1 MVREDLVPESVL
13 FALFPDPYRVVT
25 ESINFIEETDDQPFL
40 LQASIPGPHDLEQ
53 VPAPYRNMFPPESAP
68 VRSAGDELNKVTQS
82 GNQKMVRM
90 EDWKLVYDMIG
101 YGQLYNLRSD
111 PFELKNLFSMPD
123 HSVIQSRLM
132 A

>member
-1 MVREDLVPESVL
+1 VS
-13 FALFPDPYRVVT
+13 FATYQAEQQWSARTSFQNQFSLRSSQIPYHIVT

-101 YGQLYNLRSD
+101 LWAAL
-111 PFELKNLFSMPD
+111 
-123 HSVIQSRLM
+123 QS
-132 A
+132 AVGSI

>member
-53 VPAPYRNMFPPESAP
+53 VPGPVPEH
-68 VRSAGDELNKVTQS
+68 VSAGVSPCKVRR
-82 GNQKMVRM
+82 G
-90 EDWKLVYDMIG
+90 
-101 YGQLYNLRSD
+101 
-111 PFELKNLFSMPD
+111 
-123 HSVIQSRLM
+123 
-132 A
+132 